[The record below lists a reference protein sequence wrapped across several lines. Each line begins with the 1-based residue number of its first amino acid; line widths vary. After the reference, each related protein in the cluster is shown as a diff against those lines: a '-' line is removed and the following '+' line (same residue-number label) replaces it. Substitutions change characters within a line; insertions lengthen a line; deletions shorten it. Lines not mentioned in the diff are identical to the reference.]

1 MIVVQVGAN
10 RGYDE
15 LTHLIKNI
23 NIDKLILIEPL
34 SKFNDSL
41 KKCYS
46 DINNLFI
53 ENVAITDDIN
63 KTTDYFYLHEKM
75 DDNMEQASLLKT
87 HIDKVFDHSEYKI
100 DKNHEDQIIKL
111 PVNCTTINNIFNK
124 HNLKNIDIL
133 FIDAEGFDDK
143 IIKSI
148 DFFNFNIKKIYYEN
162 MHIDFEDMSNFLKT
176 NGYTVTNGTEMT
188 KNNSVAIKNVLY

>member
-1 MIVVQVGAN
+1 MVAVQIGAN

-15 LTHLIKNI
+15 LTYLIKDI
-23 NIDKLILIEPL
+23 KVDKLILIEPL

-46 DINNLFI
+46 DIDNLFI

-63 KTTDYFYLHEKM
+63 KSSDCFYLHEKM

-111 PVNCTTINNIFNK
+111 SVNCTTINAQSQWI
-124 HNLKNIDIL
+124 
-133 FIDAEGFDDK
+133 
-143 IIKSI
+143 
-148 DFFNFNIKKIYYEN
+148 
-162 MHIDFEDMSNFLKT
+162 
-176 NGYTVTNGTEMT
+176 
-188 KNNSVAIKNVLY
+188 

>member
-1 MIVVQVGAN
+1 MVIVQVGAN

-23 NIDKLILIEPL
+23 NVDKLILIEPL

-46 DINNLFI
+46 NINNLFI

-87 HIDKVFDHSEYKI
+87 HIDKVFDHLEYNI

-111 PVNCTTINNIFNK
+111 LVNCTTINHIFDK
-124 HNLKNIDIL
+124 YTLKNIDIL

-148 DFFNFNIKKIYYEN
+148 DYFKFNIKKIYYEN
-162 MHIDFEDMSNFLKT
+162 MHINFEDISNFLKT

-188 KNNSVAIKNVLY
+188 KNNSVAIKNTLY